1 VSLSLSRLAA
11 CLQALVLL
19 TPSCCGWVWCRED
32 IIREVQSNT
41 VEEMEQN
48 VESITQWVS
57 QHSDR
62 R

>member
-1 VSLSLSRLAA
+1 MKPSARHSLTRRAAAGRSR
-11 CLQALVLL
+11 
-19 TPSCCGWVWCRED
+19 EE
-32 IIREVQSNT
+32 IIKEVQSNT

-57 QHSDR
+57 QQR

>member
-1 VSLSLSRLAA
+1 MAP
-11 CLQALVLL
+11 LVPL
-19 TPSCCGWVWCRED
+19 TLSCCGRAWCREE
-32 IIREVQSNT
+32 IIKEVQSNT

-57 QHSDR
+57 QHQR